1 MEVATLS
8 RSRSEVVVV
17 DNASTRTVLR
27 ADRLKFWRE
36 KYGWSQRELAR
47 LCGLGEA
54 QVNKY
59 ENGQTDPSS
68 KYLKALAE
76 VLEVSTD
83 YLLGLTDSPRG
94 ELANSLKE
102 EERQLLDA
110 LATGDSPTALAIVS
124 DMLRQQTK

>member
-1 MEVATLS
+1 
-8 RSRSEVVVV
+8 
-17 DNASTRTVLR
+17 
-27 ADRLKFWRE
+27 
-36 KYGWSQRELAR
+36 
-47 LCGLGEA
+47 
-54 QVNKY
+54 VNKY